1 MFVDSYDETEQLT
14 DAQIDAVC
22 RLLQQAADQ
31 LALSVHTEC
40 SVTFVSNERIQEIN
54 RDYRGKDQP
63 TDVISFAL
71 DDEVAG
77 EPPLQMPALSHVMP
91 HNLGDILIS
100 VDRAAEQAQQYGHS
114 FARELGFLAVH
125 GFLHLNGYDHQTP
138 EQEQAMFTLQETI
151 LRNFGLE
158 RDGHD

>member
-31 LALSVHTEC
+31 LALSAHTEC

-77 EPPLQMPALSHVMP
+77 EPPSSNACIESCDATQSRRYF
-91 HNLGDILIS
+91 D
-100 VDRAAEQAQQYGHS
+100 
-114 FARELGFLAVH
+114 
-125 GFLHLNGYDHQTP
+125 
-138 EQEQAMFTLQETI
+138 
-151 LRNFGLE
+151 FG
-158 RDGHD
+158 

>member
-31 LALSVHTEC
+31 LALSAHTEC

-77 EPPLQMPALSHVMP
+77 EPLLQMPALSHVMP